1 MKWPQLKEIA
11 TKEFAV
17 RAMGALYVVIKLIDK
32 IQKEDTKDIRVHK
45 LTTRHHH
52 VRLICDQSFTTPC
65 ILVKQ
70 KGFLKEWNCID
81 EKDIPKCL
89 VQDIFEESCSDEKR
103 KQLVSKMMKLKAFW

>member
-1 MKWPQLKEIA
+1 MNWLQLKEIA

-17 RAMGALYVVIKLIDK
+17 KAMGVLYVVIRIIDK

-45 LTTRHHH
+45 LTTKHHH
-52 VRLICDQSFTTPC
+52 VILVCDKSFATPC

-70 KGFLKEWNCID
+70 RGFLKEWKCID

-89 VQDIFEESCSDEKR
+89 VEDIFEESCSDEKR
-103 KQLVSKMMKLKAFW
+103 KRLINKMMRLKAFW